1 MVVTVGFLYAKS
13 QKVYKMQCLTGMQGF
28 DSRVSWI
35 HIIENKESALFLHG
49 GELVFCTGS
58 IYNGEEW
65 LLDYIK
71 KLQKSRASGLVINE
85 LTPKS

>member
-13 QKVYKMQCLTGMQGF
+13 QKVYKMQCLTGTQGF

-49 GELVFCTGS
+49 GELVFARGVS
-58 IYNGEEW
+58 ITA
-65 LLDYIK
+65 
-71 KLQKSRASGLVINE
+71 KSGCWIISRSYRKAE
-85 LTPKS
+85 LADW